1 MGEIIEVYSE
11 YSGSGNLMVLFFVGL
26 IYLALVERDRSVRT
40 LLVYGSISLIAIIF
54 QPVVFYLYTT
64 YVDGPTYWRM
74 WWMIPIGIG
83 LAYAGTKLISKHQ
96 TTGFLLVLAILAL
109 GGKAVYSGAAD
120 AKTAENIYQIP
131 QAVVSIADE
140 LENREDAV
148 VYAAFPPEMLI
159 FIRQYDV
166 AIRMPYGRE
175 MLDENWGGSSGFYQL
190 MSSPELDFEK
200 LAEKCDYNFTRY
212 LIVDGN
218 KSFLN
223 QPQENG
229 FEQIFM
235 YEKYI
240 VYEYTRIDWEQRQ
253 LDLEAN

>member
-1 MGEIIEVYSE
+1 MKDNRNQGNASIYQKCPHASVSFYQGKVNQPDEKKHHQVSA
-11 YSGSGNLMVLFFVGL
+11 SGIFRINFNNLTHHL
-26 IYLALVERDRSVRT
+26 
-40 LLVYGSISLIAIIF
+40 
-54 QPVVFYLYTT
+54 
-64 YVDGPTYWRM
+64 
-74 WWMIPIGIG
+74 
-83 LAYAGTKLISKHQ
+83 GTKLISKHQ

-253 LDLEAN
+253 LELEAN